1 MRIFPAPSAWRNV
14 ARCAPAKDTLR
25 VALLFVLATVLGSH
39 SAFAADLSPGIPL
52 LLRPVMSG
60 VIFGVLAGTMLTAA
74 AYLFFIWL
82 VFRHLSQ
89 ILLSL
94 MLLILT
100 VHMVF
105 TSPMMMIAAGLTNE
119 MLQQAIRNAAMLGFF
134 LLCLGFT
141 INFLDLESHLP
152 ALRTALFALMGFEAI
167 GLVTAGIF
175 MREQLQLAMPM
186 ISALNMG
193 SLLIIGIVSALRG
206 ISGSLTHMLAFT
218 VFLAGSL
225 AVPATQMH
233 FITLPRVVADNM
245 LYAAAAVAAIIFA
258 AVIAQQFIKQQ
269 EAKEQALQR
278 SNERFSL
285 ATQGAN
291 EGLYDWDIPGGKIYF
306 SERFKRIV
314 GRSLSGDA
322 KGLRELWRLIEP
334 ADRLKLHQTMR
345 QFRRSDKHAVSAEFR
360 VRRSSGNPVWI
371 FATAVAIRDRRT
383 KNVVRMVGAFG
394 DVTAKKQ
401 SEQAMRLSEARFR
414 SITEAHP
421 VPVLI
426 VKLANGAIM
435 YASPG
440 TEPLVQI
447 PQSALIG
454 NSLHR
459 LLGAATN
466 ELLSNIGSAKHLDM
480 QEATLYHYDGSTM
493 PVAISA
499 RLIDYQNEAAAVI
512 GLYDLRER
520 KRAEAQIAKQQEAL
534 QQSEKMAAL
543 GGLLA
548 GVAHELNNPL
558 SVIVGQ
564 ATLLK
569 ETVQDEKIAGRGDKI
584 FTAAERCSRIVKSF
598 LAIARRKPPEHK
610 LMQLNDA
617 IHQALELL
625 TYPLRTENVQ
635 LKLELDERLPQII
648 GDQDQ
653 FTQVISNLVLN
664 GAQAM
669 KDWKGS
675 RIITVKSFIDK
686 ETGHACISVADTGP
700 GIPHDI
706 KVRVFEPFFTTKA
719 PGTGTGVGLSLCLNI
734 VTSHGGQLNLQ
745 DTPGGGATFYIHL
758 PIPEQFQAK
767 IETAAPAAAPAA
779 ATGKLRPLKMLLVD
793 DEFELAQTLADLLA
807 KDGHSFDFAINGK
820 IALDKLRSQSFDFI
834 LSDLRMPEMDG
845 PTMFKHICAEMPQYR
860 QRIVFITG
868 DTLTTFVRDFLQ
880 DNPVRFIEKPYILS
894 DVTKAVAEQLQIAE
908 GGGNAASAA

>member
-1 MRIFPAPSAWRNV
+1 MRIFPAPSAWRDA
-14 ARCAPAKDTLR
+14 ARCALAKETLR
-25 VALLFVLATVLGSH
+25 AALFLLLALFLCSH
-39 SAFAADLSPGIPL
+39 SAFAAETAPALPL

-60 VIFGVLAGTMLTAA
+60 VIFGVLAGTMLTAS

-105 TSPMMMIAAGLTNE
+105 TSPMMMLAAGLTNE
-119 MLQQAIRNAAMLGFF
+119 TLQQAIRNAAMLGFF

-152 ALRTALFALMGFEAI
+152 ALRSALFALMGFEAI

-175 MREQLQLAMPM
+175 MREQLQPAMPM

-193 SLLIIGIVSALRG
+193 LLLIIGIVSALRG
-206 ISGSLTHMLAFT
+206 IGGSLTHMLAFT

-225 AVPATQMH
+225 AVPATQMN

-245 LYAAAAVAAIIFA
+245 LYASAAVAAIIFA
-258 AVIAQQFIKQQ
+258 AVIAQQFIQQQ
-269 EAKEQALQR
+269 EAKEHALQR

-322 KGLRELWRLIEP
+322 KGLRELWRLVEP

-360 VRRSSGNPVWI
+360 VRRSNGNPVWI
-371 FATAVAIRDRRT
+371 FATAVAIRDRRS

-459 LLGAATN
+459 LLGTATN
-466 ELLSNIGSAKHLDM
+466 ELLLNIGSAKHLDM

-520 KRAEAQIAKQQEAL
+520 KRAAAQIAKQQEAL

-569 ETVQDEKIAGRGDKI
+569 ETVQDEKIAARGDKI

-617 IHQALELL
+617 VHQALELL

-635 LKLELDERLPQII
+635 LKLELDDRLPQII

-675 RIITVKSFIDK
+675 RTITVKSFIDK
-686 ETGHACISVADTGP
+686 ETGHACLSVADTGP
-700 GIPHDI
+700 GIPDDI

-767 IETAAPAAAPAA
+767 VEAATPAAPVA
-779 ATGKLRPLKMLLVD
+779 GKLRPLKILLVD

-820 IALDKLRSQSFDFI
+820 IALDKLRNQSFDFI

-845 PTMFKHICAEMPQYR
+845 STMYKHICAELPQYQ

-894 DVTKAVAEQLQIAE
+894 DVTKAITEQLQVAE
-908 GGGNAASAA
+908 GGGNAATAA